1 MRNLMVLVL
10 TWSLAL
16 GACGK
21 DESKDGGGGG
31 ATASP
36 GGMRV
41 VDEGALPACDATTEN
56 ALVYVEATKNF
67 RVCSGGKWTVIDLSG
82 KAGERGEAGAAGAK
96 GADGSSDIAKA
107 IAIYKA
113 SRKSVFRVETKCTL
127 LASPPSDCPTGDTF
141 LGSAFLCGEKKVCT
155 NAHVAQCDARC
166 YSGFVS
172 LKMQQIFK
180 ETDSVNDTGKAAGDT
195 PSLFFETSDDS
206 GFVFLPGEDLATIPI
221 PAAPAGAT
229 VLKLAT
235 KAWNGLDDALA
246 PVLSLSFPLGFQD
259 LYVDVGY
266 VNSPTLK
273 ECDTEGGQSGYGCP
287 KELYDFSTTNDTDH
301 GSSGSPL
308 FDILTGDVVGVT
320 AAGTEGENANFTW
333 AIDASQ
339 F

>member
-1 MRNLMVLVL
+1 MTL
-10 TWSLAL
+10 TLTCTLAL
-16 GACGK
+16 AACGK
-21 DESKDGGGGG
+21 EESKDGGGGG

-36 GGMRV
+36 GAMRV
-41 VDEGALPACDATTEN
+41 AYEAALPACDAAAEN
-56 ALVYVEATKNF
+56 VLVYVEATKNF
-67 RVCSGGKWTVIDLSG
+67 RVCTGGTWTVIDLSG
-82 KAGERGEAGAAGAK
+82 KAGDKGEAGAAGAN
-96 GADGSSDIAKA
+96 GADGSSEIAKA

-113 SRKSVFRVETKCTL
+113 SRKSVFRVETKCTV
-127 LASPPSDCPTGDTF
+127 LASPASGCSTGDTF
-141 LGSAFLCGEKKVCT
+141 LGSAFLCGENKVCT
-155 NAHVAQCDARC
+155 NAHVAHCDAQC
-166 YSGFVS
+166 YSGLVS
-172 LKMQQIFK
+172 LKLQQIFQ

-206 GFVFLPGEDLATIPI
+206 GFTFVAGEDLATIPI
-221 PAAPAGAT
+221 PSAPAGAT

-235 KAWNGLDDALA
+235 KAWNGLDNALA
-246 PVLSLSFPLGFQD
+246 PVLSLSFPLGLQD

-308 FDILTGDVVGVT
+308 FDILTGEVIGVT
-320 AAGTEGENANFTW
+320 SAGTEGENANFTW